1 MSNDTGTVFLLK
13 TNNRVEGITEL
24 LEYFDISDFKS
35 KNVGFK
41 ANFNSAD
48 TFPAT
53 THIDTLQTLIRL
65 IKNVEPEKIILAERS
80 GMGDTRTVLETM
92 GVMDIAK
99 KEDFEVRIL
108 DEEDADNW
116 VEIKKNGNHWRNG
129 FYISKIFKE
138 SDKIVQ
144 TCCLKSH
151 RFGGIFTLSLQNSV
165 GMVAK
170 KIPGKTY
177 NYMEELHKSPYQRLM
192 IAEINNYYHTDLILM
207 DAIKAFINKGPE
219 KGYIVTPN
227 LLLMSNDRIAIDAA
241 GIAILRQYNT
251 TNNILNGSI
260 FELEQIKRAAELGIG
275 VQSPDKINIIGIN
288 KESETISHDLE
299 EILKT
304 QE

>member
-35 KNVGFK
+35 KKVGFK

-48 TFPAT
+48 PFPAT
-53 THIDTLQTLIRL
+53 THPDTLQTLIRS
-65 IKNVEPEKIILAERS
+65 IKKVKPEKIILAERS
-80 GMGDTRTVLETM
+80 GMGDTRTVLEKM

-116 VEIKKNGNHWRNG
+116 LEIKKNGNHWMNG

-151 RFGGIFTLSLQNSV
+151 RFGGIFTLSLKNSV

-177 NYMEELHKSPYQRLM
+177 NYMEELHTSPYQL
-192 IAEINNYYHTDLILM
+192 D
-207 DAIKAFINKGPE
+207 DC
-219 KGYIVTPN
+219 
-227 LLLMSNDRIAIDAA
+227 
-241 GIAILRQYNT
+241 
-251 TNNILNGSI
+251 
-260 FELEQIKRAAELGIG
+260 
-275 VQSPDKINIIGIN
+275 
-288 KESETISHDLE
+288 
-299 EILKT
+299 
-304 QE
+304 